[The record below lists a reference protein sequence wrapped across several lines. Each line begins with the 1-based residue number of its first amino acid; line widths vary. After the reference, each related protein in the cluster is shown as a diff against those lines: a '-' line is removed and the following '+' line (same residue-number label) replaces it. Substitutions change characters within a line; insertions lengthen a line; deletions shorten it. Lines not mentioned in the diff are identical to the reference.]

1 MEWLYK
7 TVQGDTWD
15 NLAYD
20 IYGSEK
26 LMYLLIAANPRY
38 ANIIKFKS
46 GIQLVIP
53 QTPITKTNTM
63 RAPWDD

>member
-26 LMYLLIAANPRY
+26 LMYLLIAANPSY

-53 QTPITKTNTM
+53 QTHITKTNTM

>member
-1 MEWLYK
+1 MWWEYY

-15 NLAYD
+15 ILAHD

-26 LMYLLIAANPRY
+26 LLHILIAANPDY
-38 ANIIKFKS
+38 ANTVIFPAGVKLIIPK
-46 GIQLVIP
+46 
-53 QTPITKTNTM
+53 TPKTKINAM